1 LYQNLRGL
9 SPETL
14 GEAPRNGGTIRGV
27 LPAARCLLLALNLV
41 LLASPSW
48 FARWFGGSA
57 PYLIATVLLLL
68 TNVALVASW
77 DRAVPGPGSRTASKT
92 ISGAVL
98 LGVGFV
104 LLANAA
110 AGQWLRQILIFPID
124 PQRADMLVVIQAGI
138 HRLLQGKDPY
148 AMYQVPWPATLPY
161 GPVMWGPLILP
172 TLAHAD
178 VRLAT
183 LVGVLFVPCLCL
195 FAAADQWARDRRIA
209 SLAWLL
215 VLATL
220 ALSPDLRNFI
230 SIGHTPT
237 YWPLLALLAWLVA
250 GERWDGA
257 ALVTGLLIVGRS
269 TMVSLAPVLL
279 IAVWYRARPR
289 FARTMALLAA
299 ATLLPFLPFAIW
311 DWPALKYALYGSY
324 QAVIKGFVWKS
335 TDWAQHTVGLTGTL
349 LSHGVSGAVEIVQV
363 VAMIGVYAACA
374 RAVRAG
380 RRPLPWLAFAL
391 LAFSMTTLWP
401 VSYIYLDV
409 CLLGIAAAA
418 AEVPWAGDSNPWR
431 AWVVVLALSCA
442 IVGLRVW
449 TDIPVDASIDAGTD
463 AGRPSLYSGFSSD
476 ERQGDVTFAW
486 VNGTRAE
493 MLIPRRSRRDAV
505 IDLVCEPHLP
515 TPGAVQ
521 QLSASL
527 NGTVLG
533 TVTLKD
539 GWQHVELPAPG
550 RVWQIGVNELTLFL
564 SSAVSPQELGLSDD
578 ARKLSL
584 AVDRLMV
591 RTP

>member
-1 LYQNLRGL
+1 
-9 SPETL
+9 
-14 GEAPRNGGTIRGV
+14 V
-27 LPAARCLLLALNLV
+27 FPAARCLLLALNLG

-48 FARWFGGSA
+48 FARWFGGPA

-68 TNVALVASW
+68 TNIALVATW
-77 DRAVPGPGSRTASKT
+77 DGVARATGSTPAARKT
-92 ISGAVL
+92 ISGSLV
-98 LGVGFV
+98 LGVGLV
-104 LLANAA
+104 LLATVA
-110 AGQWLRQILIFPID
+110 AGQWLRQILVFPID

-183 LVGVLFVPCLCL
+183 LVGILFVPCLCL

-215 VLATL
+215 VLAAL
-220 ALSPDLRNFI
+220 ALSPDMRNFV
-230 SIGHTPT
+230 SIGHTPA
-237 YWPLLALLAWLVA
+237 YWPLLALLPWLVA

-257 ALVTGLLIVGRS
+257 ALVTGLLIVGRT

-289 FARTMALLAA
+289 FARTTALLAA
-299 ATLLPFLPFAIW
+299 ACVLPFLPFATW
-311 DWPALKYALYGSY
+311 DGPALRYALYGSY

-335 TDWAQHTVGLTGTL
+335 TDWAEHTIGLTGTL
-349 LSHGVSGAVEIVQV
+349 LSHGWGNAVEIVQ
-363 VAMIGVYAACA
+363 ALTMIGVYAACA
-374 RAVRAG
+374 WAVRAG

-409 CLLGIAAAA
+409 CLLCIAAAA
-418 AEVPWAGDSNPWR
+418 AEVPWAGALSPSR
-431 AWVVVLALSCA
+431 AWVLVLALSCA

-463 AGRPSLYSGFSSD
+463 VGRASLYSGFSSD

-505 IDLVCEPHLP
+505 IDIVCEPHLP
-515 TPGAVQ
+515 TAGAGQ

-527 NGTVLG
+527 NGNVIG

-550 RVWQIGVNELTLFL
+550 RTWQIGVNELTLFL
-564 SSAVSPQELGLSDD
+564 SSAVSPKDLGLSEDG
-578 ARKLSL
+578 RKLSL

>member
-1 LYQNLRGL
+1 
-9 SPETL
+9 
-14 GEAPRNGGTIRGV
+14 V

-48 FARWFGGSA
+48 FARWFGGPA

-68 TNVALVASW
+68 TNIALVASW
-77 DRAVPGPGSRTASKT
+77 DDVARETGPTPAASKT
-92 ISGAVL
+92 SSGSLVFAVGL
-98 LGVGFV
+98 V
-104 LLANAA
+104 LLATVA

-124 PQRADMLVVIQAGI
+124 AQRADMLVVIQAGI

-178 VRLAT
+178 VRLGT
-183 LVGVLFVPCLCL
+183 LVGFLFVPCLCL
-195 FAAADQWARDRRIA
+195 FAAADQWARDCRIA
-209 SLAWLL
+209 SMAWLL

-220 ALSPDLRNFI
+220 ALSPDMRNFV
-230 SIGHTPT
+230 SIGHTPA
-237 YWPLLALLAWLVA
+237 YWPLLALLPWLVA

-257 ALVTGLLIVGRS
+257 AVVTGLLIVGRS
-269 TMVSLAPVLL
+269 TLVSLAPVLL
-279 IAVWYRARPR
+279 IAVWYRARRR
-289 FARTMALLAA
+289 FARTTALLAA
-299 ATLLPFLPFAIW
+299 ACVLPFLPFAIW
-311 DWPALKYALYGSY
+311 DWPALRYALYGSY

-335 TDWAQHTVGLTGTL
+335 TDWAQHTIGLTGAL
-349 LSHGVSGAVEIVQV
+349 LSHGWGHAVEIVQ
-363 VAMIGVYAACA
+363 ALTMICVYAACA
-374 RAVRAG
+374 LAVRAG

-409 CLLGIAAAA
+409 CLLGVAAAA
-418 AEVPWAGDSNPWR
+418 TEVPWAGTLRPSQ

-449 TDIPVDASIDAGTD
+449 TDIPVDGSIDVGTD
-463 AGRPSLYSGFSSD
+463 IGRASLYSGFSSD

-505 IDLVCEPHLP
+505 IDIVCEPHLP

-527 NGTVLG
+527 NGTVIG

-539 GWQHVELPAPG
+539 GWQQVELPAPS
-550 RVWQIGVNELTLFL
+550 RAWQIGVNELTLFL
-564 SSAVSPQELGLSDD
+564 SSAVSPRELGLSDD

>member
-1 LYQNLRGL
+1 M
-9 SPETL
+9 
-14 GEAPRNGGTIRGV
+14 
-27 LPAARCLLLALNLV
+27 LPAARCLLLALNLI

-57 PYLIATVLLLL
+57 PYLVATVLLLL
-68 TNVALVASW
+68 TNIALVVSW
-77 DRAVPGPGSRTASKT
+77 DRVARATESMPAARQT
-92 ISGAVL
+92 ISGSLVLAAGLVL
-98 LGVGFV
+98 LVIV
-104 LLANAA
+104 A
-110 AGQWLRQILIFPID
+110 AGAWLRQMLIFPID

-138 HRLLQGKDPY
+138 HRLLQGNDPY

-178 VRLAT
+178 VRLIT
-183 LVGVLFVPCLCL
+183 LVGFLFVPCLCL

-209 SLAWLL
+209 SMGWLL
-215 VLATL
+215 ALATL
-220 ALSPDLRNFI
+220 ALSPDMRNFV
-230 SIGHTPT
+230 SIGHTPA

-257 ALVTGLLIVGRS
+257 ALVTGLLIVGRT

-289 FARTMALLAA
+289 FARTTALLAA
-299 ATLLPFLPFAIW
+299 ACVVPFLPFAIW
-311 DWPALKYALYGSY
+311 DGPALRYALYGSY
-324 QAVIKGFVWKS
+324 QAVIKGFVWQS
-335 TDWAQHTVGLTGTL
+335 TDWAQHTLGLTGTL
-349 LSHGVSGAVEIVQV
+349 LSHGWGRAVEVVQALTMV
-363 VAMIGVYAACA
+363 GVYAACA
-374 RAVRAG
+374 WAVRAG

-409 CLLGIAAAA
+409 CLLCIAAAA
-418 AEVPWAGDSNPWR
+418 TEVPWAGSSSPSR
-431 AWVVVLALSCA
+431 AWVLVLALSCA

-449 TDIPVDASIDAGTD
+449 TDIPVDGAIDAGTD
-463 AGRPSLYSGFSSD
+463 AGRASLYAGFSSD

-505 IDLVCEPHLP
+505 IDIVCQPHLP

-527 NGTVLG
+527 NGTVIG
-533 TVTLKD
+533 TVTLKE

-550 RVWQIGVNELTLFL
+550 RAWQIGVNELTLFL
-564 SSAVSPQELGLSDD
+564 SSAVSPQELGLGDD
-578 ARKLSL
+578 GRKLSV